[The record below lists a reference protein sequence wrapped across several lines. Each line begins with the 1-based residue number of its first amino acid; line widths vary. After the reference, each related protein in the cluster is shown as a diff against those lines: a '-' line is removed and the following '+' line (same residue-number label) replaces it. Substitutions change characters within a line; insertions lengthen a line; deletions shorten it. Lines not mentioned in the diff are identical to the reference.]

1 MIGPFDWYFELYL
14 GMTKLREKSGRN
26 EEERGGFSS
35 PSLPTPL
42 LCPLFLAPL
51 PLSEHLEQAILAV
64 KRKLVSV
71 RKKKKDTKAMTN
83 CLIQGSRAE
92 IIVLFVI
99 S

>member
-14 GMTKLREKSGRN
+14 GMTKLRGKSGRN

-42 LCPLFLAPL
+42 LCLLFLAPL

-64 KRKLVSV
+64 KRKLVSD